1 MIEGLPRKFLSRIC
15 SKGPPLYSEVITI
28 SSFIPLN
35 QLAFLYIYFIRK
47 ISKNFVRCLII
58 TPAEYGHL
66 QVPAST
72 ALMAYERKN
81 KYYNLTCSF
90 NLSRIL
96 TFHFLFQG
104 RFICAY
110 NHVFYLFIYYLLF
123 FFSVQFLNRLG
134 KVQKKKVTQNGV
146 NRQACTSFFFLTL
159 SDVIDFV
166 SNERTQR

>member
-28 SSFIPLN
+28 SSFILN

-47 ISKNFVRCLII
+47 ISKNFVRCPII
-58 TPAEYGHL
+58 TPAKYGHL

-81 KYYNLTCSF
+81 KFYNLTCSF

-110 NHVFYLFIYYLLF
+110 NQVFYLFFYYLLF
-123 FFSVQFLNRLG
+123 FLFSSILESFR
-134 KVQKKKVTQNGV
+134 KSTKKKK
-146 NRQACTSFFFLTL
+146 
-159 SDVIDFV
+159 
-166 SNERTQR
+166 

>member
-58 TPAEYGHL
+58 TPAKYGHL

-110 NHVFYLFIYYLLF
+110 NQVFYLFIYYYY

-134 KVQKKKVTQNGV
+134 KVQKKSNPKRCKQIGLY
-146 NRQACTSFFFLTL
+146 FFLL
-159 SDVIDFV
+159 PNSL
-166 SNERTQR
+166 

>member
-81 KYYNLTCSF
+81 KFYNLTCSF

-110 NHVFYLFIYYLLF
+110 NQVFYLFFYYLLF
-123 FFSVQFLNRLG
+123 FLFSSILESFR
-134 KVQKKKVTQNGV
+134 KSTKKKK
-146 NRQACTSFFFLTL
+146 
-159 SDVIDFV
+159 
-166 SNERTQR
+166 